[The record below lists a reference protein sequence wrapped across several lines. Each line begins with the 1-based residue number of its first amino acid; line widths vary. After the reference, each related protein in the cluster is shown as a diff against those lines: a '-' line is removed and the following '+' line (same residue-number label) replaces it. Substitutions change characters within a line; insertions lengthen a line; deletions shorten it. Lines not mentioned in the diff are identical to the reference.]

1 MIIMDT
7 SQDIVSLLYAKRGKI
22 SILFVD
28 TALRFDYSRARK
40 VVIIMEITVGMKGVV
55 ESCVER
61 EDTAKEVG
69 SGDLL
74 VYATPCMV
82 ALMEGAA
89 CEAIADCMGEN
100 QTTVGTMLNIEHI
113 SATPVGLEVRAEAE
127 VTEVAGKVI
136 TFDVKAF
143 DEAGE
148 IGRGTHKR
156 VVINAQKFLDKTY
169 GKL

>member
-1 MIIMDT
+1 
-7 SQDIVSLLYAKRGKI
+7 
-22 SILFVD
+22 
-28 TALRFDYSRARK
+28 
-40 VVIIMEITVGMKGVV
+40 MEITIGMKAEVGTLA
-55 ESCVER
+55 ER

-89 CEAIADCMGEN
+89 CEAIAGCLSDS
-100 QTTVGTMLNIEHI
+100 QTTVGTALNIEHI

-127 VTEVAGKVI
+127 VTAVDGKII
-136 TFDVKAF
+136 TFSVKAF

-148 IGRGTHKR
+148 IGNGTHKR
-156 VVINAQKFLDKTY
+156 AIVPVQKFLDKAY
-169 GKL
+169 AKL

>member
-1 MIIMDT
+1 MI
-7 SQDIVSLLYAKRGKI
+7 K
-22 SILFVD
+22 
-28 TALRFDYSRARK
+28 
-40 VVIIMEITVGMKGVV
+40 MEITVGLKGSV
-55 ESCVER
+55 STLAER

-89 CEAIADCMGEN
+89 CEAIGDCLN
-100 QTTVGTMLNIEHI
+100 DSQTTVGIALNIEHI

-127 VTEVAGKVI
+127 VTAVEGKVI
-136 TFDVKAF
+136 TFSVQAF

-148 IGRGTHKR
+148 IGKGTHKR
-156 VVINAQKFLDKTY
+156 VIVNSQKFLEKAY
-169 GKL
+169 NKL

>member
-1 MIIMDT
+1 
-7 SQDIVSLLYAKRGKI
+7 
-22 SILFVD
+22 
-28 TALRFDYSRARK
+28 
-40 VVIIMEITVGMKGVV
+40 MEITVGMKG
-55 ESCVER
+55 EAATLVER

-89 CEAIADCMGEN
+89 CDAIAEALGDT
-100 QTTVGTMLNIEHI
+100 QTTVGIALNIEHI
-113 SATPVGLEVRAEAE
+113 SATPVGLEVRAEAT

-136 TFDVKAF
+136 TFEVHAF

-148 IGRGTHKR
+148 IGKGTHKR
-156 VVINAQKFLDKTY
+156 VIINSQKFLEKTY
-169 GKL
+169 NKL

>member
-1 MIIMDT
+1 
-7 SQDIVSLLYAKRGKI
+7 
-22 SILFVD
+22 
-28 TALRFDYSRARK
+28 
-40 VVIIMEITVGMKGVV
+40 MEITVGMKGEVFTLA
-55 ESCVER
+55 ER

-89 CEAIADCMGEN
+89 CEAIAEALSET
-100 QTTVGTMLNIEHI
+100 QTTVGTGLNIEHL

-127 VTEVAGKVI
+127 VTQVNGKVI
-136 TFDVKAF
+136 TFAVRAF

-148 IGRGTHKR
+148 IGKGTHTR
-156 VVINAQKFLDKTY
+156 VLVNSQKFLEKTY
-169 GKL
+169 NKL

>member
-1 MIIMDT
+1 
-7 SQDIVSLLYAKRGKI
+7 
-22 SILFVD
+22 
-28 TALRFDYSRARK
+28 
-40 VVIIMEITVGMKGVV
+40 MEITVGMKGEV
-55 ESCVER
+55 STLVER

-89 CEAIADCMGEN
+89 CEAISEALSDT
-100 QTTVGTMLNIEHI
+100 QTTVGTGLNIEHL

-127 VTEVAGKVI
+127 VTQVNGKVI
-136 TFDVKAF
+136 TFAVRAF

-148 IGRGTHKR
+148 IGKGTHTR
-156 VVINAQKFLDKTY
+156 VLVNSQKFLEKTY
-169 GKL
+169 NKL

>member
-1 MIIMDT
+1 
-7 SQDIVSLLYAKRGKI
+7 
-22 SILFVD
+22 
-28 TALRFDYSRARK
+28 
-40 VVIIMEITVGMKGVV
+40 MEITVGMKGIV

-89 CEAIADCMGEN
+89 CEAIDGCLGDT

-127 VTEVAGKVI
+127 VTAVEGKVI
-136 TFDVKAF
+136 TFEIKAF
-143 DEAGE
+143 DESGE
-148 IGRGTHKR
+148 IGHGTHKR
-156 VVINAQKFLDKTY
+156 VVVNAQKFLEKTY

>member
-1 MIIMDT
+1 
-7 SQDIVSLLYAKRGKI
+7 
-22 SILFVD
+22 
-28 TALRFDYSRARK
+28 
-40 VVIIMEITVGMKGVV
+40 MEITVGMKAEVTTL
-55 ESCVER
+55 VER

-69 SGDLL
+69 SGSLL

-89 CEAIADCMGEN
+89 CEALGDALGEDK
-100 QTTVGTMLNIEHI
+100 TTVGIELNIQHL

-127 VTEVAGKVI
+127 VTAVEGKII
-136 TFDVKAF
+136 TFQLTAY

-148 IGRGTHKR
+148 IGKGTHKR
-156 VVINAQKFLDKTY
+156 AIVPVQKFLDKAY